1 MKAYWVNIL
10 GRIDA
15 LSLRERIFLLVSAI
29 VCCVALVDV
38 LLLTPAQNAQRQL
51 AQRFAAQGAEL
62 DRLRDELRRVA
73 QPVDA
78 SKSVRDALAE
88 TEQRQ
93 EALNAQIKTLLPS
106 DQRGPALEQVLVQFL
121 RRQDQL
127 KLVSVNAPMAGAGSA
142 PPAAPTAAG
151 TASPDALP
159 PGLTRRTLVLTVAGP
174 YPELVRYLKT
184 LEGALPSLRWGSLR
198 LNSDK
203 TVPELTLQVHVIG
216 VQP

>member
-1 MKAYWVNIL
+1 MKAYWVHIL

-29 VCCVALVDV
+29 VCCIALVDV

-51 AQRFAAQGAEL
+51 VQRFAAQGTEL

-78 SKSVRDALAE
+78 SQSVRDALAD

-93 EALNAQIKTLLPS
+93 QSLNAQIQTLLPTG
-106 DQRGPALEQVLVQFL
+106 QRGPALEQVLVQFL

-127 KLVSVNAPMAGAGSA
+127 KLVSVSAPMAGASTTTPIG
-142 PPAAPTAAG
+142 AG

-184 LEGALPSLRWGSLR
+184 LEDALPSLRWGSLH

-203 TVPELTLQVHVIG
+203 PVPELTLQVHVVG